1 MESDFVDIEGFS
13 SMQDTTSLPELNLVG
28 QVGGMPVKNYLSKKI
43 HNSYYGYYHTDVIVL
58 HRGDSLTET

>member
-43 HNSYYGYYHTDVIVL
+43 HNSY
-58 HRGDSLTET
+58 